1 MDALQTL
8 NKEFGIPDRLEFVE
22 GPGGFT
28 IARINSPLA
37 TAEISLH
44 GGQVLRFQPA
54 GEEPVLWVSPD
65 SEYAANR
72 AIRGGIPVCWP
83 WFGSHPTAPDFPK
96 HGFARLNEWHVVGA
110 ETLPGGEIR
119 LRLILPQINSHRE
132 WWPQPFILTVYLT
145 VGRELEV
152 RLIARNP
159 GPESYRMTAALHS
172 YFVVSDA
179 EAVTIEG
186 LKGKIYLDLPAGGMP
201 RLQEDEVIFRGEV
214 DRVYL
219 DTAGACTIV
228 DAGLKR
234 RIHVEK
240 LGSRSSVVWN
250 PGEEKVKTIKDF
262 TNQQWRKVVCLETA
276 NAASDAVEIAP
287 GGTHELGT
295 TIRVERIA

>member
-1 MDALQTL
+1 
-8 NKEFGIPDRLEFVE
+8 
-22 GPGGFT
+22 
-28 IARINSPLA
+28 
-37 TAEISLH
+37 
-44 GGQVLRFQPA
+44 
-54 GEEPVLWVSPD
+54 
-65 SEYAANR
+65 
-72 AIRGGIPVCWP
+72 
-83 WFGSHPTAPDFPK
+83 
-96 HGFARLNEWHVVGA
+96 
-110 ETLPGGEIR
+110 
-119 LRLILPQINSHRE
+119 
-132 WWPQPFILTVYLT
+132 
-145 VGRELEV
+145 
-152 RLIARNP
+152 
-159 GPESYRMTAALHS
+159 
-172 YFVVSDA
+172 
-179 EAVTIEG
+179 
-186 LKGKIYLDLPAGGMP
+186 MP

-250 PGEEKVKTIKDF
+250 PGEEKVQTIKDF